1 MAVIDDLVSSGLS
14 GLQADLLVKYNI
26 GQATQAELTAAGLS
40 APQVAEIIAQNAGT
54 GSSAKLT
61 AAGFWTGTQVSAI
74 QAALAANTAPTANA
88 GPDQEVATG
97 AEVTLDGSGSSD
109 PNGDTLT
116 YAWTL
121 TSAPEGSTTAL
132 TGATTVAPTFTPD
145 LDGAYVVSLVVNDGT
160 VNSAADTVT
169 ILAVNTAPTANAGP
183 DQTVD
188 IATLV
193 TLNGAGS
200 SDPNG
205 NTLTYA
211 WTLTTKPETST
222 AALTGATTVSPTFT
236 PDLAGSYVASLV
248 VNDGTVNSV
257 ADTVTITAVD
267 PEA

>member
-40 APQVAEIIAQNAGT
+40 APQVAEIVAQNAGT

-61 AAGFWTGTQVSAI
+61 ATGFWTGTQVSAI
-74 QAALAANTAPTANA
+74 QAA
-88 GPDQEVATG
+88 
-97 AEVTLDGSGSSD
+97 
-109 PNGDTLT
+109 
-116 YAWTL
+116 
-121 TSAPEGSTTAL
+121 
-132 TGATTVAPTFTPD
+132 
-145 LDGAYVVSLVVNDGT
+145 
-160 VNSAADTVT
+160 
-169 ILAVNTAPTANAGP
+169 LAVNTAPTANAGP

-267 PEA
+267 LEA